1 MNRSGFTLI
10 EVLLSLA
17 IFTIIGIATAKHL
30 SQVRNTKEIAFRDM
44 EMYNAGRTAISILRN
59 DLRQA
64 FHILY
69 DDLGKETKQAIL
81 QAVGD
86 VPHTIFDGRK
96 QEIVFTA
103 LSHRVYYE
111 GRRESE
117 QTEISYFLQ
126 KPNDNALPSLM
137 KRESPFIDGKLYEGG
152 PIYTIVENVID
163 LSFQYWDEK
172 QQRWVDD
179 WTSDDGQFRDRFPF
193 AVKVHMVVGGPKEGQ
208 ELTIDTQLKV
218 AFPNNSP
225 HLVKF

>member
-1 MNRSGFTLI
+1 MSKSGFTLI

-30 SQVRNTKEIAFRDM
+30 SQIRNTKDLAFQDM
-44 EMYNAGRTAISILRN
+44 DMYNAGRTAISILRN

-64 FHILY
+64 FHIRY

-81 QAVGD
+81 RAARD
-86 VPHTIFDGRK
+86 VPHTIFDGRQ
-96 QEIVFTA
+96 QEIVFTS

-126 KPNDNALPSLM
+126 KPANADLPNLM

-152 PIYTIVENVID
+152 PIYTIAEGVID
-163 LSFQYWDEK
+163 LGFKYWDEK

-179 WTSDDGQFRDRFPF
+179 WTSDDGEFRDRFPL
-193 AVKVHMVVGGPKEGQ
+193 AVKVHMVVAGTKEGQ
-208 ELTIDTQLKV
+208 ELTIDTNLKV
-218 AFPNNSP
+218 SFPNNTP
-225 HLVKF
+225 FLLKF